1 MSKRIEEL
9 KEQAQHLIVEAL
21 RAAEMRQGC
30 TDYGYYAEL
39 LLRQLEPIIEEYV
52 PVPERIV
59 KALPDTRY
67 GRQTPTQQGKLVIGR
82 N

>member
-1 MSKRIEEL
+1 
-9 KEQAQHLIVEAL
+9 
-21 RAAEMRQGC
+21 MRQGC

-39 LLRQLEPIIEEYV
+39 LLRQLEPIIAEYA

-67 GRQTPTQQGKLVIGR
+67 GKQTPLPQGRLVVGR